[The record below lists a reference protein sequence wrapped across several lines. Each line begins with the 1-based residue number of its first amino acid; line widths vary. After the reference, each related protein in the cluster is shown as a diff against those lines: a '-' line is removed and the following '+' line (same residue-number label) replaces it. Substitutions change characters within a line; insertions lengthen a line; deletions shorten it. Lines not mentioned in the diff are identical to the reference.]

1 MAAEL
6 HKSANDYLELVR
18 YLMATMVPEVADRV
32 VVDTQVSDDQLRL
45 TVRAPE
51 GARGKLIGRG
61 GRTVRALRTLVEQ
74 AAIEGPYK
82 VTFDIQ
88 D

>member
-1 MAAEL
+1 MAVEKHESEGA
-6 HKSANDYLELVR
+6 YLELVR

-32 VVDTQVSDDQLRL
+32 VVDTQITDTQLKL
-45 TVRAPE
+45 IVRAPE
-51 GARGKLIGRG
+51 EVRGRLIGRG
-61 GRTVRALRTLVEQ
+61 GRVVRALRTLIEQ